1 MEMGGF
7 QGREEVQLCPGILE
21 ILGRGRV
28 GRVFP
33 EVADTGD
40 GEYLK
45 NEQVRNKRRKRKQY
59 MEGPEAELCKGKKI
73 SHTGIKLNGRCI
85 CK

>member
-1 MEMGGF
+1 MQMGGF
-7 QGREEVQLCPGILE
+7 QGREEVQLCPGILG

-28 GRVFP
+28 GKVFP

-40 GEYLK
+40 GEQVK
-45 NEQVRNKRRKRKQY
+45 NEQVRNERRKGKQD
-59 MEGPEAELCKGKKI
+59 MDRPEAGFCKGKKN
-73 SHTGIKLNGRCI
+73 SHTRMKLNRGCI